1 MRLKTSLNLQHTG
14 PFIGLILAA
23 LFLGFFLALPLG
35 HELFHSG
42 EPEPETCPVHLLE
55 SSLLLLAVAF
65 WSLFFLCFSPQD
77 RPLTHRSVPLPI
89 FCARFFYRQRPPPH
103 S

>member
-1 MRLKTSLNLQHTG
+1 MRLNTGINSQRTG

-23 LFLGFFLALPLG
+23 LLLGFLLALPLG
-35 HELFHSG
+35 HQLFHSG
-42 EPEPETCPVHLLE
+42 ETELETCPVHLLE

-65 WSLFFLCFSPQD
+65 WSLSLLCFSLQD
-77 RPLTHRSVPLPI
+77 RPLAPRSVPLPL